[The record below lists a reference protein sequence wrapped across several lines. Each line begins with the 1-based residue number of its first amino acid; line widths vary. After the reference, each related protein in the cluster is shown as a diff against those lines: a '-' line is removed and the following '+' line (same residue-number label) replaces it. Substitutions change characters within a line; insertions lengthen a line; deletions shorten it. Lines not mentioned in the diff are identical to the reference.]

1 MNVSQVEI
9 EDKSVDLLIDKNV
22 YERVF
27 GPRFGSSWVNKPTL
41 VSLVIG

>member
-27 GPRFGSSWVNKPTL
+27 GPRFGSSWVNKVSL
-41 VSLVIG
+41 FSLVIR